1 MAWSTVAGSL
11 VRELS
16 SCRTVVMV
24 RWPVLVMASLRWL
37 MAL

>member
-1 MAWSTVAGSL
+1 MAWSTVAGSS
-11 VRELS
+11 VSKLS

-24 RWPVLVMASLRWL
+24 RWPVSVMASLRWQ